1 MKGDSSRNS
10 SERKTPKIPVYAD
23 ELPHFG
29 LSKPVRGDI
38 IPEIVPILNFIEKAL
53 KDRSELW
60 ERVLFTNYGVFAG
73 IVETCLRYRYTSAM
87 KTKDIA
93 PLTLT
98 FSSTI

>member
-38 IPEIVPILNFIEKAL
+38 IPEIVPILNFITKKL
-53 KDRSELW
+53 SKI
-60 ERVLFTNYGVFAG
+60 VPNYGR
-73 IVETCLRYRYTSAM
+73 ECYLRITGSSPALL
-87 KTKDIA
+87 KHASDTDI
-93 PLTLT
+93 LRQ
-98 FSSTI
+98 